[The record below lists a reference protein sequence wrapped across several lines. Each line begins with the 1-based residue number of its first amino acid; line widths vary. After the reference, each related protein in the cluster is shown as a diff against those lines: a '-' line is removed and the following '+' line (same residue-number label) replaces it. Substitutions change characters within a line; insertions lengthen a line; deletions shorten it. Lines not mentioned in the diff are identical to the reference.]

1 MVNLVLDANQIGF
14 KYNFVHQGP
23 YGIRLLNETL
33 MWHVGSQVQE
43 LRRIVI
49 QNKDALVALR
59 TNFDKPEI
67 MKELSKRLTMVDN
80 VLQAS
85 IFQSRSF
92 LLIICFNAHLS
103 LFQRMTIVGVIL
115 SFREL
120 LREALNAQ
128 LEERIPFLHSTIKD
142 FHDHASLPEQSTLV
156 R

>member
-1 MVNLVLDANQIGF
+1 MFKSNASPVVL
-14 KYNFVHQGP
+14 KSNFTHQGP

-85 IFQSRSF
+85 FF
-92 LLIICFNAHLS
+92 LQNTFP
-103 LFQRMTIVGVIL
+103 FK
-115 SFREL
+115 
-120 LREALNAQ
+120 LN
-128 LEERIPFLHSTIKD
+128 F
-142 FHDHASLPEQSTLV
+142 FV
-156 R
+156 